1 MLMRWLKSPKVT
13 GWIRFVLDECMP
25 PIIRDR
31 RWFYWFV
38 VVGINRT
45 LDMDFKRKAP
55 MMSDE
60 EFTAAY
66 ERIEVIRS
74 RDSTDGQL
82 RFVTKNLA
90 PGTVLEVGAGSG
102 DLSLIMARAGYQ
114 VTATDITMSSV
125 DHLRNRSQSEGVP
138 LDTRTANL
146 ERLPFPDASFDNVVC
161 VHTLEHVKDLAAS
174 VRELKRVAR
183 ERLVI
188 VVPRERYFQYTAN
201 YHLQFFGGPE
211 QLALA
216 IGLNPFHCQV
226 IDGALC
232 YWADLRRSTRP
243 AGDEG
248 ASQAGSTA

>member
-1 MLMRWLKSPKVT
+1 
-13 GWIRFVLDECMP
+13 MP

-38 VVGINRT
+38 VIGINRN
-45 LDMDFKRKAP
+45 LDMDFKRKAL

-66 ERIEVIRS
+66 ERIGAIRS
-74 RDSTDGQL
+74 RDSTARQL
-82 RFVTKNLA
+82 DFVTKSLA

-102 DLSLIMARAGYQ
+102 DLSLIMAGAGYQ
-114 VTATDITMSSV
+114 VTATDITTFSV
-125 DHLRNRSQSEGVP
+125 EHLRNRSKSEGIP
-138 LDTRTANL
+138 LDTQIANL
-146 ERLPFPDASFDNVVC
+146 ECLPFPDASFDNVVC

-174 VRELKRVAR
+174 IRELKRVPR
-183 ERLVI
+183 GRLVI

-216 IGLNPFHCQV
+216 IASYPFHCQV

-232 YWADLRRSTRP
+232 YWTDLRRSTVS
-243 AGDEG
+243 ASDEG
-248 ASQAGSTA
+248 ASQMGSTG